1 MSGQHGY
8 RIEAPQ
14 HGGPT
19 RTAASRPVAPDEAMS
34 QRNEAVTSAGTHT
47 GSAARS
53 TLALS
58 VRDLAAERGG
68 RLVFAGLGFVLE
80 SGEALNVVGRNGVG
94 KSTLLRVLAG
104 LLTPTAG
111 RVSLDPP
118 EADDRDTPIAE
129 RAHYL
134 GHADALKSALTP
146 LDHLGFAADLL
157 GRGQRGSGR
166 GQRGSGR
173 SQRGSAATTPAEALD
188 RVALAHA
195 ADLPC
200 GYLSAG
206 QRRRVALARLLVAER
221 PLWLLDE
228 PATALDLGSQA
239 VLGDM
244 MRRHLDGGG
253 LIVAATHG
261 SLGLDRV
268 RELRLERS

>member
-1 MSGQHGY
+1 M
-8 RIEAPQ
+8 PQ
-14 HGGPT
+14 RH
-19 RTAASRPVAPDEAMS
+19 
-34 QRNEAVTSAGTHT
+34 EAVTSAGTHT
-47 GSAARS
+47 GPSVRS
-53 TLALS
+53 TLALT

-68 RLVFAGLGFVLE
+68 RLVFAGLEFRLDG
-80 SGEALNVVGRNGVG
+80 GEALNVVGLNGAG

-104 LLTPTAG
+104 LLAPAAG
-111 RVSLDPP
+111 RVALDPP
-118 EADDRDTPIAE
+118 DAEDPDMPVAE

-134 GHADALKSALTP
+134 GHADALKPALTP

-157 GRGQRGSGR
+157 GRGSRGSGR
-166 GQRGSGR
+166 PSRGFDRGQR
-173 SQRGSAATTPAEALD
+173 AATPAEALD

-206 QRRRVALARLLVAER
+206 QRRRVALARLLVAAR

-228 PATALDLGSQA
+228 PATALDLASQA

-244 MRRHLDGGG
+244 MRRHLDDGG

-261 SLGLDRV
+261 PLGLDRV

>member
-34 QRNEAVTSAGTHT
+34 QPNEAVTSAGTDT
-47 GSAARS
+47 GSSARS

-157 GRGQRGSGR
+157 GRGNRGSGR
-166 GQRGSGR
+166 GQRGSA
-173 SQRGSAATTPAEALD
+173 AATPEEALD

-206 QRRRVALARLLVAER
+206 QRRRVALARLLVAAR